1 MISPLTPPRASIDH
15 SFAVASHRIY
25 IHLNATSTSSNPNHT
40 QLCGDDDD
48 TNDHHERLRGEARGE
63 DRAVS
68 LFQGFSY
75 GQSG

>member
-25 IHLNATSTSSNPNHT
+25 IHLNATKHFVNPNHT
-40 QLCGDDDD
+40 QLCDDD